1 MILIVDDKP
10 ENIFSLQRI
19 LEVNQFSTDAAASGE
34 EALKKL
40 LKNDYALII
49 LDVQMPGMDGFEVA
63 EAVSSFNKTR
73 DIPIIFL
80 SAVNTHKR
88 FVTKGFESG
97 AVDYITK
104 PVDPDILIL
113 KVRNFYRLYEK
124 TQALKVAERELKA
137 LNESLERR
145 VTERTRE
152 LQDTGRELVERNREL
167 EISNHDLQ
175 QFASVA
181 SHDLR
186 EPLRKIQL
194 FGNMLRDDAGLEG
207 RHAQHLEKIIRS
219 AERMNNLIQ
228 DLLTVTKLSEAERFE
243 RTPLSSLLQ
252 DVLSDLE
259 LVIREKGARLD
270 IGTLPEIDVIP
281 GLVRQLFLNIVSNAL
296 KFSKPG
302 AAPHVTVHADFVAAP
317 DPDASADPT
326 GPYCR
331 ISIADEGI
339 GFDEKYTEKIFTLFQ
354 RLHARDEYEGTG
366 IGLAIVKKIVE
377 KHNGLIFVRS
387 RPGEGA
393 RFIIFLPAER
403 QHQQAGV
410 LIES

>member
-10 ENIFSLQRI
+10 ENIFALQRI
-19 LEVNQFSTDAAASGE
+19 LEVNQFATDAAPSGE

-40 LKNDYALII
+40 LKTDYALVI

-63 EAVSSFNKTR
+63 EAITSFNKTR

-145 VTERTRE
+145 VAERTRE
-152 LQDTGRELVERNREL
+152 LLETNREL

-207 RHAQHLEKIIRS
+207 RHATNLEKIIRS

-228 DLLTVTKLSEAERFE
+228 DLLSVTKLSEAERFE
-243 RTPLSSLLQ
+243 YVSLTSLLQ

-259 LVIREKGARLD
+259 LVIREKGARVEF
-270 IGTLPEIDVIP
+270 GELPSVEVIP
-281 GLVRQLFLNIVSNAL
+281 GLIRQLFLNIVSNAL
-296 KFSKPG
+296 KFAKPG
-302 AAPHVTVHADFVAAP
+302 EAPQVEVRADFTDRP
-317 DPDASADPT
+317 DPDAPEHP
-326 GPYCR
+326 GGNFCR
-331 ISIADEGI
+331 IRIADHGI
-339 GFDEKYTEKIFTLFQ
+339 GFDEKYTAKIFTLFQ
-354 RLHARDEYEGTG
+354 RLHGREEYEGT
-366 IGLAIVKKIVE
+366 
-377 KHNGLIFVRS
+377 
-387 RPGEGA
+387 
-393 RFIIFLPAER
+393 
-403 QHQQAGV
+403 
-410 LIES
+410 

>member
-10 ENIFSLQRI
+10 ENIFALQRI
-19 LEVNQFSTDAAASGE
+19 LEVNQFATDAASSGE

-40 LKNDYALII
+40 LKTDYALVI

-63 EAVSSFNKTR
+63 EAITSFNKTR

-124 TQALKVAERELKA
+124 TQALKAAERELKA

-145 VTERTRE
+145 VAERTRE
-152 LQDTGRELVERNREL
+152 LLETNREL

-194 FGNMLRDDAGLEG
+194 FGNMLRDDAGLQG
-207 RHAQHLEKIIRS
+207 RHATNLEKIIRS

-228 DLLTVTKLSEAERFE
+228 DLLSVTKLSEAERFE
-243 RTPLSSLLQ
+243 YVSLTSLLQ

-259 LVIREKGARLD
+259 LVIREKGARVAF
-270 IGTLPEIDVIP
+270 GELPSVEVIP
-281 GLVRQLFLNIVSNAL
+281 GLIRQLFLNIVSNAL
-296 KFSKPG
+296 KFAKPG
-302 AAPHVTVHADFVAAP
+302 EAPRVEVRADFTDRP
-317 DPDASADPT
+317 DPDAPGHPD
-326 GPYCR
+326 GNFCR
-331 ISIADEGI
+331 IRIADQGI
-339 GFDEKYTEKIFTLFQ
+339 GFDEKYTAKIFTLFQ
-354 RLHARDEYEGTG
+354 RLHGREEYEGTG

-377 KHNGLIFVRS
+377 KHSGLIFARS

-393 RFIIFLPAER
+393 CFIILLPAR
-403 QHQQAGV
+403 RDSAPASNT
-410 LIES
+410 ESATVNGTPI